1 MPPDPSRAGWWLL
14 LFFVLLLPC
23 LGVVCWNE
31 IAEDRSDTALGT
43 ISAIGQA
50 MAQFV
55 ILMGAIALFVV
66 EGIPMFAEQFLKR
79 RHEEGREQGR
89 EERDQE
95 WRQFYDALRA
105 ELAQQG
111 IEISVSPP
119 EPILNR
125 RNKR

>member
-1 MPPDPSRAGWWLL
+1 MPPDPSRAGWFLFLL
-14 LFFVLLLPC
+14 FVLLLPC

-31 IAEDRSDTALGT
+31 IVEEKGDTALGT
-43 ISAIGQA
+43 VSAIGQA

-55 ILMGAIALFVV
+55 ILMGAVALLVV
-66 EGIPMFAEQFLKR
+66 EGIPMFAEQFLR
-79 RHEEGREQGR
+79 RREAEGREKGR

-95 WRQFYDALRA
+95 WRQFYEELRA

-111 IEISVSPP
+111 IEIRAIPP
-119 EPILNR
+119 EPISTQ